1 MIDGILAVDYM
12 EGLLLVMMIGCLF
25 NSLLLDAG
33 EGKFFC
39 FMTGIIL
46 SSYFPPK
53 LIKKS

>member
-53 LIKKS
+53 SIKKP